1 VPPSFGNPEL
11 NQTNDFSNLTIGV
24 VAMQGAFIEHVRA
37 IESLGART
45 RQVRLPSDLAGL
57 DGLILPGGESTSIG
71 KLLVEFGLLEPL
83 REWARRG
90 RPIYGTCAGAI
101 LLARDI
107 GGLDQPLIGVL
118 DIKVQRN
125 AFGRQLQSFE
135 TPLDVPAL
143 GVEPFPAIFIR
154 APAIESIGDWT
165 WRDRARQPAGRSD
178 RRRQGRTGPGNLF
191 PPGANRRPPLPPA
204 FFGAGAGRPGERRA
218 GLKARS
224 RSARFAPPGTGA
236 ELEPRQ

>member
-154 APAIESIGDWT
+154 APAIESIGPGVT
-165 WRDRARQPAGRSD
+165 ALASLRDGRIVAAKAGPVLVTCFHPELTVD
-178 RRRQGRTGPGNLF
+178 RRFHRHFLEQVR
-191 PPGANRRPPLPPA
+191 AAQASAAPA
-204 FFGAGAGRPGERRA
+204 
-218 GLKARS
+218 
-224 RSARFAPPGTGA
+224 
-236 ELEPRQ
+236 